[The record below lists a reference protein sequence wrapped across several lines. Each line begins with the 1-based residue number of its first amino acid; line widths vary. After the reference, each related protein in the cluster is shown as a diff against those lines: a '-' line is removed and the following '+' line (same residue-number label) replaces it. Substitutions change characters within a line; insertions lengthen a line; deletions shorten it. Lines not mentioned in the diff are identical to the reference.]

1 MFVTGRPF
9 QPNLMFEGKARSLP
23 RWDLPILT
31 NIRLGWK
38 GLQRTNTLAYYEHSK
53 ITAVKGLT
61 ILGSGF
67 DLITTF

>member
-1 MFVTGRPF
+1 MFVTGRSF

-31 NIRLGWK
+31 NIRPGWK
-38 GLQRTNTLAYYEHSK
+38 GLPGTNTLAYYEHSYVMSIK
-53 ITAVKGLT
+53 CLKT
-61 ILGSGF
+61 LGSVF